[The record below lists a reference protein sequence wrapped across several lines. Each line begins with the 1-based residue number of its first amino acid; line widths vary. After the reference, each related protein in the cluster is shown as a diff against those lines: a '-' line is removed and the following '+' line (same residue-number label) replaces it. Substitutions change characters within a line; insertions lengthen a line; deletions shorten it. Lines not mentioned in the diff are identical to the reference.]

1 MDVQQ
6 FIDRLDGLKEEL
18 KGKRVC
24 VVASNDEI
32 VPAEVRFKL
41 KDKYDVFNLSSGN
54 VECVLITW

>member
-6 FIDRLDGLKEEL
+6 FIDCLDELKEEL
-18 KGKRVC
+18 KGKKVC
-24 VVASNDEI
+24 VVASNGEV

-41 KDKYDVFNLSSGN
+41 KDKYDVFNLSSEN